1 MLFHQRLSRAFI
13 IRRAVPVLKK
23 TAPWFAI
30 AVILAALP
38 LIMQYLHTK
47 ECAAVFHWLRIFR
60 GPYIVNAGIVTLL
73 FLCFY
78 AILNS
83 TFHAL
88 SAVTLLCLTIS
99 IVDMQKMRI
108 LHQPLLPG
116 DLLFFRQAL
125 LIAGIYAGQ
134 VAAGCALLA
143 VIITGTILLRRKV
156 PHMRLPPFYRVIL
169 AVILTATV
177 AGILCNHRTVIR
189 TINRRFGIVN
199 EFWNQL
205 SNFRNNGVAY
215 GFIMNIGSLNVTKPP
230 HYDKKAVDGIFGS
243 GRTADTSFDTTV
255 SGTAIDNRPLPDV
268 IIYMNESFWDI
279 TDIKTIKPPRDPIP
293 TFHRI
298 GKKKNRQTLTK
309 LVSPVFGGNTCIA
322 EFEILTGMSHGF
334 FPEGAIAYN
343 QFIQRPIP
351 SIVRVFRENGYR
363 ATAIHSF
370 KKWFW
375 NRVNVYRHLGF
386 DSFISVESMDKPAIK
401 GAYVSDE
408 ELAAQIINRI
418 DADEKPQFIFA
429 LSMQNHGHYGYKR
442 YDSLECPVETGLG
455 SVADR
460 EYNTYFQGLMDA
472 DKSLRMITRYI
483 DTTSR
488 PSLLF
493 FFGDHKP
500 GFTDVYRETGYDTV
514 MLTDTL
520 CRYTVSGVWYS
531 NFPLKPLED
540 TIVSMIYLPLL
551 IAGRS
556 GISLPRYY
564 TDFLDSLRIRYP
576 VFTGKNRT
584 DRRSAT
590 FSQRRQID
598 TAQAMF
604 RMVVYDALL
613 GKNYSAPYHRIV
625 R

>member
-1 MLFHQRLSRAFI
+1 MH
-13 IRRAVPVLKK
+13 RAVSLLKK
-23 TAPWFAI
+23 TAIWFVV

-38 LIMQYLHTK
+38 LIMQYLHMK
-47 ECAAVFHWLRIFR
+47 DGSEVLLWLRIFR
-60 GPYIVNAGIVTLL
+60 GPYIVNAGIVTVL
-73 FLCFY
+73 FLCCYVIF
-78 AILNS
+78 NS
-83 TFHAL
+83 IFHAL
-88 SAVTLLCLTIS
+88 SAVTLLCLTFS

-116 DLLFFRQAL
+116 DLLFLKQAL

-143 VIITGTILLRRKV
+143 GIIAGTILLRRQV
-156 PHMRLPPFYRVIL
+156 PHMRMPLFYRVIL
-169 AVILTATV
+169 AALLIATV
-177 AGILCNHRTVIR
+177 AGTLRNHRTVIR

-205 SNFRNNGVAY
+205 SNFRKNGVAY
-215 GFIMNIGSLNVTKPP
+215 GFLMNISSLSVTKPP
-230 HYDKKAVDGIFGS
+230 HYDKKAIERIFGPD
-243 GRTADTSFDTTV
+243 RAADTSCDTTV
-255 SGTAIDNRPLPDV
+255 SGTAVDNRPLPDV

-279 TDIKTIKPPRDPIP
+279 TDIKTIKPPCDPIP
-293 TFHRI
+293 AFRRI
-298 GKKKNRQTLTK
+298 GGKTAGQTHTR

-343 QFIQRPIP
+343 QFIQHPIP
-351 SIVRVFRENGYR
+351 SIVRVFRDNGYR

-386 DSFISVESMDKPAIK
+386 DSFISIESMKKPATK
-401 GAYVSDE
+401 GPYVSDE
-408 ELAAQIINRI
+408 ELARQIISL
-418 DADEKPQFIFA
+418 ASAEGKPDFIFA

-442 YDSLECPVETGLG
+442 YDSLECPVATGLG
-455 SVADR
+455 SVADK

-472 DKSLRMITRYI
+472 DRSLRMITRYI
-483 DTTSR
+483 DTASR
-488 PSLLF
+488 PTLLF
-493 FFGDHKP
+493 FLGDHKP
-500 GFTDVYRETGYDTV
+500 GFTDVYRESGYETAMQNDS
-514 MLTDTL
+514 L
-520 CRYTVSGVWYS
+520 CRYMVSGVWYS

-540 TIVSMIYLPLL
+540 TTISMIYLPLL
-551 IAGRS
+551 IARRS
-556 GISLPRYY
+556 RISLPRYY
-564 TDFLDSLRIRYP
+564 TDFLDNLRIRYP
-576 VFTGKNRT
+576 VFTGKNET
-584 DRRSAT
+584 DSRST
-590 FSQRRQID
+590 TVSQCRQAD

-613 GKNYSAPYHRIV
+613 GRNYSAPYHRVV